1 MSVIKRVFLPIF
13 GLSLMLT
20 SCTSSNSIEGAWQVI
35 DFSVSM
41 KMEDDWLENA
51 KAMAIQ
57 YKYKFDSDGTVSI
70 SYPESL
76 AQNGDLV
83 DRLEDGSLQIQG
95 TYSMPNDSTLYLM
108 GRGGDTATF
117 GIEFISNYRMSMS
130 QDIPNLGVQ
139 TFTLDRM

>member
-1 MSVIKRVFLPIF
+1 
-13 GLSLMLT
+13 MLT

-35 DFSVSM
+35 DFAVSM
-41 KMEDDWLENA
+41 KMEEEWLENTR
-51 KAMAIQ
+51 AMATQ

-83 DRLEDGSLQIQG
+83 DRLEDGSLQVQG
-95 TYSMPNDSTLYLM
+95 TYSMPNDTTLFLI
-108 GRGGDTATF
+108 GKGGDTATF
-117 GIEFISNYRMSMS
+117 GIQFISNYRMLMS
-130 QDIPNLGVQ
+130 QEIPNLGTQ